1 MQDILNEINSAEE
14 KAEEIIASAKKYADN
29 TAESSQK
36 EILKHK
42 KEIFENADKFVAK
55 AIEEKKLLAKFEI
68 EKLAGECENETKELK
83 EKAESNMDK
92 AVSYILSV
100 L

>member
-36 EILKHK
+36 EISKHK

-68 EKLAGECENETKELK
+68 EKLAGECENKTKELK